1 MEPQQYLS
9 SHYSKIQLIHSG
21 NTTEIWLVKE
31 NSTNQEYVLKIIKRI
46 GTPYPQMLKLRQS
59 NLPILHYVVE
69 TDNVTYV
76 IEEYLQ
82 GMNLQ
87 EYFDRYGKLEENTIF
102 QYAMEI
108 CDCLELLHSHHILH
122 RDIKPSNLFLTENH
136 HLKLIDFDAGR
147 VGKVDKDND
156 TQIIGTPGF
165 ASPEQYGFQQTDER
179 TDIYSLGL
187 TLQMLLGYDTYNGFM
202 LPILRRCTEFD
213 PSKRYASARKLRQ
226 AIKIRGYCHSWRS
239 KLVNAKTLSVGICV
253 LCSFIKEGIITPNTV
268 REIQPKSTPTMIE
281 TSQPLNQQE
290 GTAPKLEE
298 EPKQSEAVEVPI
310 IETSEAP
317 TRVEEY
323 EPPPSSLPATND
335 MPVQVQEIAVEESPE
350 SSPQQDLTALYE
362 KAATEEI
369 HINQMPRETLVHQLR
384 KEDASLEDQNRVV
397 DEHNRRLELNARVKA
412 LMEQLPE
419 DMTPEER
426 NAAHFEFYQQEKR
439 RLNLE

>member
-9 SHYSKIQLIHSG
+9 SHYTKIHLIHQG
-21 NTTEIWLVKE
+21 NTTEIWLIKE

-87 EYFDRYGKLEENTIF
+87 EYFDRYGSLNENTVC
-102 QYAMEI
+102 QYAMEM

-122 RDIKPSNLFLTENH
+122 RDIKPSNLFLTDDH
-136 HLKLIDFDAGR
+136 RMKLIDFDAGR
-147 VGKVDKDND
+147 VGKADKDND

-202 LPILRRCTEFD
+202 LPILKRCTEFD

-281 TSQPLNQQE
+281 TSQPLKQQE
-290 GTAPKLEE
+290 EITPKLEE
-298 EPKQSEAVEVPI
+298 EPKQSDIAEVPT
-310 IETSEAP
+310 IETFESP
-317 TRVEEY
+317 TRLEEY
-323 EPPPSSLPATND
+323 EPPPSSLPTKND
-335 MPVQVQEIAVEESPE
+335 VPVQEITIEESPE
-350 SSPQQDLTALYE
+350 LQTPQRDLTALYE
-362 KAATEEI
+362 KVSTDEVN
-369 HINQMPRETLVHQLR
+369 INQMPRDILINRLG
-384 KEDASLEDQNRVV
+384 KEDASLEEQNRTV

>member
-9 SHYSKIQLIHSG
+9 SHYTKIRSIHQG

-31 NSTNQEYVLKIIKRI
+31 NFTNQEYVLKIIKRI

-59 NLPILHYVVE
+59 NLPILHYAAE

-76 IEEYLQ
+76 VEEYLQ

-87 EYFDRYGKLEENTIF
+87 EYFDIYGSLNENTVC

-122 RDIKPSNLFLTENH
+122 RDIKPSNLFLTDNH
-136 HLKLIDFDAGR
+136 KLKLIDFDAGR

-165 ASPEQYGFQQTDER
+165 ASPEQYGFQQTEER

-213 PSKRYASARKLRQ
+213 PSKRYTSARKLRQ

-239 KLVNAKTLSVGICV
+239 KLVNATTLGIGICV
-253 LCSFIKEGIITPNTV
+253 VCLFIKDGITPNTV
-268 REIQPKSTPTMIE
+268 REVSSKSTPTTIE
-281 TSQPLNQQE
+281 TSQPFNQQE
-290 GTAPKLEE
+290 EITPKLEE
-298 EPKQSEAVEVPI
+298 ELKQSDMAEIPN

-317 TRVEEY
+317 ARIEEY
-323 EPPPSSLPATND
+323 EPPLSSLSATND
-335 MPVQVQEIAVEESPE
+335 TPVQEIAVEESLE
-350 SSPQQDLTALYE
+350 SPTQRDLTAVYE

-369 HINQMPRETLVHQLR
+369 HINQMPRETLVNRLG
-384 KEDASLEDQNRVV
+384 KEDTSLEEQNRAV
-397 DEHNRRLELNARVKA
+397 DEHNRRLELNARVRA

-439 RLNLE
+439 RLNLG

>member
-9 SHYSKIQLIHSG
+9 NHYNKIRLIHSG

-59 NLPILHYVVE
+59 NLPILHYVAE

-87 EYFDRYGKLEENTIF
+87 EYFDRYGSLNENTVC
-102 QYAMEI
+102 QYAMEM

-122 RDIKPSNLFLTENH
+122 RDIKPSNLFLTDDH
-136 HLKLIDFDAGR
+136 RMKLIDFDAGR
-147 VGKVDKDND
+147 VGKADKDND

-187 TLQMLLGYDTYNGFM
+187 TLQMLLGYDTYKGFM
-202 LPILRRCTEFD
+202 LPILKRCTEFD

-226 AIKIRGYCHSWRS
+226 AIKIRGYFHSWRS
-239 KLVNAKTLSVGICV
+239 KLINATTLVVGICV
-253 LCSFIKEGIITPNTV
+253 VCLLIKEGITPATV
-268 REIQPKSTPTMIE
+268 REMQSESTPTVIE
-281 TSQPLNQQE
+281 TVQPLTQQE
-290 GTAPKLEE
+290 GITPKLEE
-298 EPKQSEAVEVPI
+298 ETKQSESVEIPI
-310 IETSEAP
+310 IETPEAP
-317 TRVEEY
+317 AVAEEY
-323 EPPPSSLPATND
+323 ELPQSSLSATND
-335 MPVQVQEIAVEESPE
+335 VPVQEITIEESPE
-350 SSPQQDLTALYE
+350 LQTPQRDLTALYE
-362 KAATEEI
+362 KVSTDEVN
-369 HINQMPRETLVHQLR
+369 INQMPRDILINRLG
-384 KEDASLEDQNRVV
+384 KEDASLEEQNRAV

>member
-1 MEPQQYLS
+1 MEPQQYLNI
-9 SHYSKIQLIHSG
+9 HYTKIRSIHQG
-21 NTTEIWLVKE
+21 NTTEIWLIKE

-46 GTPYPQMLKLRQS
+46 GTPYPQMLGLRHF
-59 NLPILHYVVE
+59 NLPVLQYVAETDDVTYVVE
-69 TDNVTYV
+69 
-76 IEEYLQ
+76 EYLH

-87 EYFDRYGKLEENTIF
+87 EYFDRYGSLNENIVC
-102 QYAMEI
+102 QYATEI

-122 RDIKPSNLFLTENH
+122 RDIKPSNLFLTDNH
-136 HLKLIDFDAGR
+136 KLKLIDFDAGR
-147 VGKVDKDND
+147 VEKSYKDND

-202 LPILRRCTEFD
+202 LPILKGCTEFD
-213 PSKRYASARKLRQ
+213 PSKRYASARKLKQ

-239 KLVNAKTLSVGICV
+239 KLVNATTLGVGICV
-253 LCSFIKEGIITPNTV
+253 VCLLIHEGITPSTV
-268 REIQPKSTPTMIE
+268 REMQSESTPTVLE
-281 TSQPLNQQE
+281 TSQTLTQQE
-290 GTAPKLEE
+290 EITPTLENETTQSDTAESPTIEI
-298 EPKQSEAVEVPI
+298 SEQPLRI
-310 IETSEAP
+310 D
-317 TRVEEY
+317 EY

-335 MPVQVQEIAVEESPE
+335 MPVQEIAVEKSPE
-350 SSPQQDLTALYE
+350 SPAPQQDLTALYE

-369 HINQMPRETLVHQLR
+369 HINQMPREILVHQLR
-384 KEDASLEDQNRVV
+384 KEDASLEEQNSAV

-419 DMTPEER
+419 DMTLEER